1 MSIARTPRA
10 RSRSQ
15 LVVSDVCVERGGR
28 PVLVDVSFSV
38 AAGTRIGIVGE
49 NGRGK
54 STLLQVLS
62 GELRADAGEVRRIGS
77 LGVAHQEMTVDSHR
91 TVSDVID
98 IELADIRA
106 AIDRFDRAT
115 HALADNRAG
124 ADAAYAAALDDAT
137 ALDAWDA
144 DRRVDIALQELGAIS
159 DRDRR
164 LSTLSVGERYRV
176 RLACLLGASHD
187 FLLLDEPTN
196 HLDQHGLEFLTEALR
211 TTDAGVVLA
220 SHDRALLADVAT
232 HIVDLDPTI
241 DGRPR
246 MYGNGYSGYVTAR
259 PAELAR
265 WAQDYERHQAE
276 QARLADD
283 LAAAQSRL
291 QAGWRPPKG
300 TGKHQ
305 RATRAPGLVR
315 AVNRRL
321 DDLRA
326 HDVTKPQAP
335 LQFRLPDLSVLPGV
349 TLLRA
354 DHVTVAGRLI
364 TPISVELSS
373 GDRLLVTGGNGTGKS
388 TLLAVLAGHLDP
400 HQGQVV
406 ASPATRIGWV
416 AQESSVTARPRIA
429 RTWSSPPVDRHVV
442 AGGRDVAE
450 AIEDEPGDRGVV
462 ALGELDADVGEVVD
476 REPPGHHHACRRVGG
491 DGGEVGVGLVVDL
504 ADQLLD
510 EVLDSHDAGAA
521 AVLVDHHGHLA
532 RPDCISRSAWSTLW
546 AESGNTGM
554 SIGHRRHGSVA
565 VGRAGG
571 AGALTPAT
579 SSRLPAAD
587 RGAAVARTRRAARA
601 LRARPVGVEHEH
613 VATRHEDLV
622 ERALGDLER
631 AVDDLAL
638 LGVNV
643 GCARPCRAAPPR

>member
-28 PVLVDVSFSV
+28 PVLIDVSFSV
-38 AAGTRIGIVGE
+38 SAGTRIGIVGE

-77 LGVAHQEMTVDSHR
+77 LGVAHQEMTVDSGR

-106 AIDRFDRAT
+106 AIERFDRAT

-164 LSTLSVGERYRV
+164 LSTMSVGERYRV

-211 TTDAGVVLA
+211 TADAGVVLA
-220 SHDRALLADVAT
+220 SHDRTLLADVAT

-246 MYGNGYSGYVTAR
+246 MYGNGYTGYVTAR

-326 HDVTKPQAP
+326 HEVTKPRAP

-354 DHVTVAGRLI
+354 DHVTVAGRLT

-373 GDRLLVTGGNGTGKS
+373 GDRLLVTGGNGAGKS

-400 HQGQVV
+400 HQGHVV

-416 AQESSVTARPRIA
+416 AQESSSTDPRSARDVYRARIA
-429 RTWSSPPVDRHVV
+429 ELEHHGVTDPVPLR
-442 AGGRDVAE
+442 
-450 AIEDEPGDRGVV
+450 
-462 ALGELDADVGEVVD
+462 ALGL
-476 REPPGHHHACRRVGG
+476 
-491 DGGEVGVGLVVDL
+491 LTTVDL
-504 ADQLLD
+504 ARPVAELSMGQQRRLDLAIALAGRPHLLLLD
-510 EVLDSHDAGAA
+510 EPTNHLSIALVDELTHALDTTPA
-521 AVLVDHHGHLA
+521 AVVIVTHDRQLRNDLDHWPNIHL
-532 RPDCISRSAWSTLW
+532 PD
-546 AESGNTGM
+546 
-554 SIGHRRHGSVA
+554 
-565 VGRAGG
+565 
-571 AGALTPAT
+571 T
-579 SSRLPAAD
+579 SP
-587 RGAAVARTRRAARA
+587 
-601 LRARPVGVEHEH
+601 
-613 VATRHEDLV
+613 
-622 ERALGDLER
+622 
-631 AVDDLAL
+631 
-638 LGVNV
+638 
-643 GCARPCRAAPPR
+643 